1 MVLSKGVVVYG
12 AGGHGKVVADLLA
25 VSGYTIM
32 GFIDDDPALVGAT
45 IIGVPVSAAADWLG
59 WHPDAE
65 VALGIG
71 DNQARDRAAL
81 CIKQHRGS
89 LLTVVHPAA
98 IISRNAKIGDGT
110 VIMPAVVLNADSEV
124 GEGAIINTGAIV
136 EHDVTV
142 ARYAHLSPNCTT
154 GGGAHIG
161 AYTQI
166 GMGAS
171 VLPLKRVGANCVIG
185 AGSVVADDIP
195 DDSIA
200 FGIPAKIQSKKK

>member
-71 DNQARDRAAL
+71 DNQARDHAAL

-98 IISRNAKIGDGT
+98 IISRSAKIGDGT
-110 VIMPAVVLNADSEV
+110 VIMPGVVLNADS
-124 GEGAIINTGAIV
+124 
-136 EHDVTV
+136 
-142 ARYAHLSPNCTT
+142 
-154 GGGAHIG
+154 
-161 AYTQI
+161 
-166 GMGAS
+166 
-171 VLPLKRVGANCVIG
+171 
-185 AGSVVADDIP
+185 
-195 DDSIA
+195 
-200 FGIPAKIQSKKK
+200 